1 MRDQQKIKGINNRQL
16 FNPLDYLS
24 INPAVLDVF
33 TYLVKQRTN
42 NTAKAAYNLLA
53 YKKTCHTFTNKLA
66 KRQNKPSAATSFFK
80 MVGTGRVEL
89 PTSRLSVV
97 RSNHLSYAPVT
108 LVYLY
113 L

>member
-1 MRDQQKIKGINNRQL
+1 LIGSHVKASTGNKSDNHLTHQITSLNIARSTKDKRNKHRQL

-42 NTAKAAYNLLA
+42 NTTKAAYNLLA

-66 KRQNKPSAATSFFK
+66 KRQNKPSAATSFL
-80 MVGTGRVEL
+80 RW
-89 PTSRLSVV
+89 
-97 RSNHLSYAPVT
+97 
-108 LVYLY
+108 
-113 L
+113 